1 MTANKKN
8 KRGIVDANSFISRQP
23 NQEDQCW
30 HRDRSV
36 SPSGADLLVR
46 LDAFTLRVNKLG
58 VSPNKRHRKDYFYF
72 VLRPDDG
79 SVERVDIPAVSVTRS
94 IRSWIAWGSIWPEN
108 GSLNSKSY
116 QSHWGKAN
124 VRVLQVG
131 QSLIVVEKTDVIRYL
146 QPVMKRICSVFRY
159 SEKIA
164 FFFFFYCWWMM
175 LPMSGCL
182 PLSWRQS
189 KTKQNHPPSFYNCLS
204 TGDGHNSVIQWLNSS
219 VDLPCRPT
227 TSIGKRHFI

>member
-1 MTANKKN
+1 M
-8 KRGIVDANSFISRQP
+8 
-23 NQEDQCW
+23 
-30 HRDRSV
+30 
-36 SPSGADLLVR
+36 PS
-46 LDAFTLRVNKLG
+46 LRVNKLG
-58 VSPNKRHRKDYFYF
+58 VSPNKRHRKMIFLFCFAAGWWIGWACWHTGRVSHAVNPF
-72 VLRPDDG
+72 VNCVGIHLARKWK
-79 SVERVDIPAVSVTRS
+79 SEFQELS
-94 IRSWIAWGSIWPEN
+94 IK
-108 GSLNSKSY
+108 L
-116 QSHWGKAN
+116 GKAN